1 MVGFSKDKRVEADI
15 LNNAFKGND
24 FKGFMED
31 KMDQVEAKIAKNE
44 AKQAE
49 REAKKAAAA
58 AAAAAKEEQEAEK
71 PKDQEL

>member
-44 AKQAE
+44 AK
-49 REAKKAAAA
+49 
-58 AAAAAKEEQEAEK
+58 
-71 PKDQEL
+71 